1 MATPLPP
8 APSPMSMI
16 YLDHAAT
23 TPLDPCVREA
33 MLPYLGPRY
42 GNPSSIYALAREARQ
57 ALDEAR
63 DTVAAALGAH
73 PSEIVFTGSGSEADT
88 MAVVG
93 VAFAGRARGRH
104 IVTSA
109 VEHHAVLHSCQYLE
123 QEHGF
128 RVTYVPVDRHGVV
141 DLAALEAALDDETI
155 LVSVMLG
162 NNEVG
167 TLQPIAEVARC
178 TRARGIPLHTD
189 AVQAVGLLDVDVR
202 ALGVDLLSLAAH
214 KLNGPKGVGAL
225 YIRRG
230 VRCHPL
236 IHGGG
241 QERGRR
247 AGTENVAGI
256 VGLATAL
263 RRAQAERAARVAR
276 ITALRDRLVAGV
288 LAAVPDAILT
298 GHPSARLPH
307 IASFILPGVESEPL
321 LLNLDYRGVAAS
333 SGSACTSGSLEP
345 SHVLLA
351 MGYPP
356 ELAGGSLRLSLGH
369 DNTAEEIDA
378 AVAALREVVA
388 ICRAT

>member
-1 MATPLPP
+1 
-8 APSPMSMI
+8 MI

-23 TPLDPCVREA
+23 TPLDPRVRAA
-33 MLPYLGPRY
+33 MLPYLDAQY
-42 GNPSSIYALAREARQ
+42 GNPSSIYALGRQARQ

-73 PSEIVFTGSGSEADT
+73 PNEILFTGSGSEADT
-88 MAVVG
+88 TAIVG
-93 VAFAGRARGRH
+93 VAFAQRARGRH

-141 DLAALEAALDDETI
+141 DLDALAAALDGETV

-167 TLQPIAEVARC
+167 TLQPVAEIARL

-189 AVQAVGLLDVDVR
+189 AVQAVGLLDVRVD

-214 KLNGPKGVGAL
+214 KFNGPKGVGAL
-225 YIRRG
+225 YVRRG
-230 VRCHPL
+230 VRFHPL
-236 IHGGG
+236 VHGGG

-263 RRAQAERAARVAR
+263 RLALAERPARVAR
-276 ITALRDRLVAGV
+276 IAALRDRLVAGV
-288 LAAVPDAILT
+288 RAAVPDAELT
-298 GHPSARLPH
+298 GHPTARLPH
-307 IASFILPGVESEPL
+307 IASFVLPGVESEPL
-321 LLNLDYRGVAAS
+321 LMNLDLRGIAAS
-333 SGSACTSGSLEP
+333 SGAACTSGSLEP

-351 MGYPP
+351 MGYP
-356 ELAGGSLRLSLGH
+356 EALARSSLRLSLGH
-369 DNTAEEIDA
+369 ENTAAEIDA

-388 ICRAT
+388 ACRLAA

>member
-167 TLQPIAEVARC
+167 TLQPIAEIARC

-288 LAAVPDAILT
+288 LAAVPDAIFT

>member
-1 MATPLPP
+1 MPALPT
-8 APSPMSMI
+8 I

-23 TPLDPCVREA
+23 TPLDPRVLDA

-42 GNPSSIYALAREARQ
+42 GNPSSIYASAREARQ

-63 DTVAAALGAH
+63 DTVAAALGAQA
-73 PSEIVFTGSGSEADT
+73 SEIVFTASGSEADT
-88 MAVVG
+88 TAIVG
-93 VAFAGRARGRH
+93 VAFAGRPRGRH

-109 VEHHAVLHSCQYLE
+109 VEHHAVLHSCEYLA

-128 RVTYVPVDRHGVV
+128 RVTYVPVARHGTV
-141 DLAALEAALDDETI
+141 DLAALEAALDDETV

-167 TLQPIAEVARC
+167 TLQPIAAMARL

-189 AVQAVGLLDVDVR
+189 AVQAVGLLAVDVG

-214 KLNGPKGVGAL
+214 KLHGPKGVGAL
-225 YIRRG
+225 YVRRG
-230 VRCHPL
+230 VRIHPL
-236 IHGGG
+236 VHGGG

-247 AGTENVAGI
+247 ASTENVAGI

-263 RRAQAERAARVAR
+263 RLAQAERAARVAR
-276 ITALRDRLVAGV
+276 IGALRDRLVAGV
-288 LAAVPDAILT
+288 LAAVPNALLT
-298 GHPSARLPH
+298 GHPTARLPH
-307 IASFILPGVESEPL
+307 IASFILPGVESETL
-321 LLNLDYRGVAAS
+321 LLNLDFRGVAAS

-356 ELAGGSLRLSLGH
+356 ELARASLRLSLGPT
-369 DNTAEEIDA
+369 NTAEEVDA
-378 AVAALREVVA
+378 AVAVLREVVPLCCA
-388 ICRAT
+388 A